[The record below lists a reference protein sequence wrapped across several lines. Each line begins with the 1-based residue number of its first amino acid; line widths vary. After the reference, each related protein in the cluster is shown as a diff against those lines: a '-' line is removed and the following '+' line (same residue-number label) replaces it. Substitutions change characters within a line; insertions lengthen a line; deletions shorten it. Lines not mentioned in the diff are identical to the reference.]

1 MVAQLFVQIYPSSA
15 CAPMHRRFAAHYQEA
30 SAALALAEHLADNG
44 HEKLTTWRDMA
55 AAPESDSRPTAPAAV
70 VLVVVPVSVTHSLS
84 MTSRPLALRPGPRP
98 GRGVPEARP

>member
-1 MVAQLFVQIYPSSA
+1 
-15 CAPMHRRFAAHYQEA
+15 
-30 SAALALAEHLADNG
+30 
-44 HEKLTTWRDMA
+44 MA